1 MVVLFSCGSFVWFFY
16 FHTIPS
22 HHSFIS
28 RWFFCMINLFLH
40 LILSHDSYISTSD
53 SFHVNLW
60 FSHDSFTQFFY
71 FHMILSHGLFFT
83 CDSFVWFFYFHVIF
97 FPHNFFFLFPYVMFS
112 HDSFISTC
120 ASAPARFI
128 CFPHSIFIRDS
139 FICSYTTVSAA
150 VIENESTFCPR
161 RFYKSTAPWYKS
173 I

>member
-83 CDSFVWFFYFHVIF
+83 CDSFVRFFYFHVIF
-97 FPHNFFFLFPYVMFS
+97 FPHNFFFLISICNVFAW
-112 HDSFISTC
+112 FIY
-120 ASAPARFI
+120 FHM
-128 CFPHSIFIRDS
+128 CFRPCTIHLF
-139 FICSYTTVSAA
+139 
-150 VIENESTFCPR
+150 STFDFHTWLIYLQLHYCECCCYR
-161 RFYKSTAPWYKS
+161 KRINLLSKE
-173 I
+173 IL